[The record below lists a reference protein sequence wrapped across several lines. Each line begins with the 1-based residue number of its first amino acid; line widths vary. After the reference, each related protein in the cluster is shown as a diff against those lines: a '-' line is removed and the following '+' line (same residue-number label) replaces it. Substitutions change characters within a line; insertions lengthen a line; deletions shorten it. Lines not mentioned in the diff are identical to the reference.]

1 MHILL
6 VHRYYWPDT
15 PAYAAMLHIMAKHLV
30 KSGHKVS
37 VFSTQPCY
45 NGVYL
50 DEASPAYEVVDG
62 VEIYRTPLL
71 RESKKKPIIRAIN
84 VGLFCVSLL
93 LHCLLRFRKYN
104 VMTVSSFPPVVMGMM
119 ARIICF
125 FSRMKYLY
133 HCQDLYPEV
142 ALNSGVMRSKWVAAI
157 TARIDRRNCQKAQ
170 HVVVLSQDM
179 LDTVVKRG
187 VSKDH
192 IRVINN
198 FTIASFDNQIRPPAD
213 LELEKGK
220 FRVLFA
226 GNLGRFQ
233 NLSAVME
240 AAEQMKDQ
248 NEIQFWFVGDGAM
261 KKELEKQAVDMRD
274 RTVFFRPFLPMKQV
288 MAVIADSHLSI
299 VSLSPGVI
307 ECAYPSK
314 TMTYLEAGCR
324 LLVLVEPSSSLARFV
339 RDNEIGS
346 VCEDYSAASIVAAV
360 TTEFTNWKGGQID
373 RQAIQQLGADNFSQ
387 KATLSRWDDLLEE
400 IRPL

>member
-15 PAYAAMLHIMAKHLV
+15 PPYAAMLHIMAKHFV

-50 DEASPAYEVVDG
+50 DEPAPAYEVVDG

-71 RESKKKPIIRAIN
+71 RESKKKPIRRALN
-84 VGLFCVSLL
+84 VGFFCVSLL

-104 VMTVSSFPPVVMGMM
+104 VMTVASFPPVMMGMM

-125 FSRMKYLY
+125 FSRTKYVY
-133 HCQDLYPEV
+133 HCQDLYPET
-142 ALNSGVMRSKWVAAI
+142 ALSSGVMRNKRLAAI
-157 TARIDRRNCQKAQ
+157 AASIDRRNCQKAQ

-187 VSKDH
+187 VDKDH

-198 FTIASFDNQIRPPAD
+198 FTIAKFDNQVALPDD
-213 LELEKGK
+213 LALEKGK

-233 NLSAVME
+233 NLTVVMD
-240 AAEQMKDQ
+240 AAKQLKDQ
-248 NEIQFWFVGDGAM
+248 TEIQFWFVGDGAM
-261 KKELEKQAVDMRD
+261 KKPLEEQAGDMRD
-274 RTVFFRPFLPMKQV
+274 RTVFFRPFMPLKQV
-288 MAVIADSHLSI
+288 MAVIADSHLGI

-307 ECAYPSK
+307 GCAYPCK
-314 TMTYLEAGCR
+314 TMSYLEAGCR
-324 LLVLVEPSSSLARFV
+324 LLLMIEPGSNLASFV
-339 RDNEIGS
+339 QNNAVGA
-346 VCEDYSAASIVAAV
+346 VCEDYSPEAFVAAIR
-360 TTEFTNWKGGQID
+360 TEFANWQIKDTD
-373 RQAIQQLGADNFSQ
+373 RQAIQKIGEDNFGQ
-387 KATLSRWDDLLEE
+387 EAILTRWNALLEE
-400 IRPL
+400 ISPL

>member
-6 VHRYYWPDT
+6 VHRYFWPDT
-15 PAYAAMLHIMAKHLV
+15 PAYAVMLNIMAKHLV

-50 DEASPAYEVVDG
+50 DKALPAYEVVDG

-84 VGLFCVSLL
+84 VGIFCVSLL
-93 LHCLLRFRKYN
+93 LHCLLRLRKYN

-142 ALNSGVMRSKWVAAI
+142 ALNSGVMRSKWLAAI
-157 TARIDRRNCQKAQ
+157 TARIERRNCQKA
-170 HVVVLSQDM
+170 HRVVVLSQDM

-198 FTIASFDNQIRPPAD
+198 FTIARFDNQIRPPAD

-248 NEIQFWFVGDGAM
+248 DEIQFWFVGDGAM
-261 KKELEKQAVDMRD
+261 KKELEKQAADMRD
-274 RTVFFRPFLPMKQV
+274 QTVFFRPFLPMKQV

-339 RDNEIGS
+339 RDNEIGA
-346 VCEDYSAASIVAAV
+346 VCEDYTPASIVAAV
-360 TTEFTNWKGGQID
+360 TTEFTNWKRGQMD
-373 RQAIQQLGADNFSQ
+373 RQAIQQLGEDNFSQ
-387 KATLSRWDDLLEE
+387 QATLSRWDDLLEE